1 MTSLQELKNK
11 SAKLPPID
19 TEVQLPAAIR
29 AAAARSN
36 TLHAQ
41 AYQQPEATT
50 DVQQPTATPAAT
62 GTEGQPAPAQPEAAA
77 TPAPGAEGTTTPP
90 KAEDWEHRYNSM
102 KGRYDRAEDTIRGL
116 VQRINALEASQHA
129 PQPVQQPTPD
139 LQFKPLI
146 TDKDKD
152 DFGADFID
160 VAQRAAM
167 DKVSPEIAALK
178 AQLARLEGTV
188 GTVANQTA
196 QQTQQTIFQT
206 LDGKLANWRQINK
219 DAKFLAWVALPDPLS
234 GVIRRNM
241 MMDAFNQ
248 GDAQRVLR
256 FFNGFLSEEA
266 ATAPAT
272 TQPAPV
278 TPQGNGKVPLENFA
292 APGRAT
298 TAAATTAPAEKE
310 TISRRQIA
318 NFYALV
324 NKGHYRGNEA
334 EKDALERRIFAAE
347 AEGRITD

>member
-1 MTSLQELKNK
+1 MTSLQDLKNK

-36 TLHAQ
+36 SLHAQ
-41 AYQQPEATT
+41 AYSQPEPTT

-62 GTEGQPAPAQPEAAA
+62 GTEGQPAQAQPEAVA
-77 TPAPGAEGTTTPP
+77 TPAPGAEDTPTPP
-90 KAEDWEHRYNSM
+90 KAIDWENRYNSM

-116 VQRINALEASQHA
+116 VQRINALEAAPPA
-129 PQPVQQPTPD
+129 PQHVQQPTPD
-139 LQFKPLI
+139 LQFKPSI
-146 TDKDKD
+146 TDKDRD
-152 DFGADFID
+152 EFGADFID

-167 DKVSPEIAALK
+167 DKVHPEIASLK

-188 GTVANQTA
+188 GNVASQTA

-206 LDGKLANWRQINK
+206 LDGKLANWRKINR

-234 GVIRRNM
+234 GVIRKNM

-272 TQPAPV
+272 PDPV
-278 TPQGNGKVPLENFA
+278 TPQGNSKVPLETFA

-334 EKDALERRIFAAE
+334 EKDRLERMIFAAE